1 MSKNDLIELTGT
13 VDEVLPGSMYRVK
26 IDNMQSIITCYTGGK
41 LKQHKIKIIL
51 GDRVKLDDMQ
61 SVITCYT
68 GGKLKQH
75 KIKIILGDK
84 VKVEVSAYDLTKGR
98 VTYRL

>member
-1 MSKNDLIELTGT
+1 MSKADLIELTGT

-26 IDNMQSIITCYTGGK
+26 LDNMNSI
-41 LKQHKIKIIL
+41 
-51 GDRVKLDDMQ
+51 V
-61 SVITCYT
+61 TCYT

-84 VKVEVSAYDLTKGR
+84 VKIEVSAYDLTKGR

>member
-1 MSKNDLIELTGT
+1 LVLLVSKTEDYPTVIPTLGIKEDMSKNDLIELTGT

-51 GDRVKLDDMQ
+51 GDRVK
-61 SVITCYT
+61 
-68 GGKLKQH
+68 
-75 KIKIILGDK
+75 
-84 VKVEVSAYDLTKGR
+84 VEVSAYDLSKGR